1 MGYKFEF
8 PLAFG
13 LQKTGLPL
21 IVTSGKL
28 KNLCFLID
36 TGATHNVIF
45 AFIYE
50 HFKDDFRT
58 LKEQRNIMGI
68 GGHYQKCPTIEATL
82 NFEGVD
88 YTSKFSV
95 LDATDAIIQVQ
106 QETGVQIHGILSTSF
121 LMENNWI
128 IDFNKL
134 IIKTNDSK

>member
-1 MGYKFEF
+1 
-8 PLAFG
+8 
-13 LQKTGLPL
+13 
-21 IVTSGKL
+21 
-28 KNLCFLID
+28 
-36 TGATHNVIF
+36 
-45 AFIYE
+45 
-50 HFKDDFRT
+50 
-58 LKEQRNIMGI
+58 MGI